1 MVFESIKNVR
11 QTYNYGASKE
21 RIASFVCD
29 DLREAGYDPELIK
42 PNPKKPKT
50 WYVDNKSFLTTEE
63 KKKFDKLK
71 QESFEIWRDAE
82 KDNIKDI
89 MKSLR

>member
-1 MVFESIKNVR
+1 MVFENVKNIR

-21 RIASFVCD
+21 RIASFVCE
-29 DLREAGYDPELIK
+29 DLEEAGFNPELIK

-50 WYVDNKSFLTTEE
+50 WYLANKKFLNKEQQ
-63 KKKFDKLK
+63 KKFDKLK

-82 KDNIKDI
+82 KDNIKDM
-89 MKSLR
+89 MKNLR